1 MNNISIRA
9 THRYI
14 EKPTSEIV
22 MRVDQGAITELLSK
36 ARGRISNNLN
46 LRLAGAKADILYKD
60 GSFYLRIRSTPS
72 REAFAA
78 VVWQGTS
85 IIDDLRVLQRDLS
98 GTTR

>member
-22 MRVDQGAITELLSK
+22 MRVDQGTITELLSK

-78 VVWQGTS
+78 VVRQETS

>member
-78 VVWQGTS
+78 VVRQETS